1 MSHAELCPVCR
12 GAGKVENKGWQES
25 SRLVNN
31 ELVCHGCQ
39 GLGWVTIY
47 DGEYE
52 FGYSGG
58 TEKAVTN
65 YTKS

>member
-1 MSHAELCPVCR
+1 MSHAELCPVCN
-12 GAGKVENKGWQES
+12 GKGYFVGRDHTD
-25 SRLVNN
+25 RLKS
-31 ELVCHGCQ
+31 ECHGCQ